1 MTTKEIR
8 DIGKKSLDITK
19 ELLNKEPEGIIR
31 VRKEGKE
38 WEVIVEVLERRAVP
52 DTQDILGRYELKF
65 DAAGEILDYKQV
77 MLRRR
82 ADLVTEEGEGE

>member
-1 MTTKEIR
+1 MTTKEIK

-19 ELLNKEPEGIIR
+19 ELLNKDPESVISI
-31 VRKEGKE
+31 RKEGKE

-65 DAAGEILDYKQV
+65 DATGEILDYKQV

-82 ADLVTEEGEGE
+82 ADLVTEDEG